1 MKIDI
6 TNYIEKNDL
15 EKNKDGIEG
24 FVSNSKHNPSKT
36 FFKNFEYKA
45 SDLSLNDEIDRFTYV
60 KPGLGVENDDSL
72 AKNIIKDINSPVG
85 KTANELAVI
94 ANTVS
99 SEDLKE
105 LEKNGYSINDTDIST
120 IVSVTDKIKATLAKA
135 GVDIEKIYG

>member
-72 AKNIIKDINSPVG
+72 AKNIIKDINSPIG
-85 KTANELAVI
+85 KTANELAH
-94 ANTVS
+94 
-99 SEDLKE
+99 LK
-105 LEKNGYSINDTDIST
+105 I
-120 IVSVTDKIKATLAKA
+120 
-135 GVDIEKIYG
+135 